1 MDLGEHRHLGDG
13 LAETFH
19 DFANE
24 QRRPALLTESV
35 ACAGLRAFYF
45 VAGRAEADRIGAM
58 RDHAERAV
66 PSVFVRELRP
76 EASPHHDGMARRSG
90 IQGGWRLPLL
100 WLLKKGSHRDA
111 AVVVVRG
118 TRHREHLV
126 ASGLPRVAVVRDG
139 YAEQASATPRSV
151 DKLKQRLGL
160 DGRFGGGVMGSL
172 VFSPSLGICHGRDL
186 VRALVELKESP
197 VTGLIIEDGDGET
210 WSEFRSNVRQCHN
223 FVMKNLLFCKT
234 IV

>member
-13 LAETFH
+13 FAKTFH
-19 DFANE
+19 GFAHE
-24 QRRPALLTESV
+24 QRRPALLTEAV

-66 PSVFVRELRP
+66 PSVSVRELRP

-90 IQGGWRLPLL
+90 IQGGRRLPLL
-100 WLLKKGSHRDA
+100 WLLEKVSHRDA

-118 TRHREHLV
+118 TRHREHLA
-126 ASGLPRVAVVRDG
+126 ASGLPRVTVIRDG
-139 YAEQASATPRSV
+139 CADQISATLGSV
-151 DKLKQRLGL
+151 ENLRHRLGL

-172 VFSPSLGICHGRDL
+172 VFSPSLGICYGWDL
-186 VRALVELKESP
+186 VRAMVELKESA
-197 VTGLIIEDGDGET
+197 VTGLIIGDGDGKSWLEAQPKYDYV
-210 WSEFRSNVRQCHN
+210 SILSG
-223 FVMKNLLFCKT
+223 
-234 IV
+234 